1 MTTPESQIK
10 AYLKARVEAL
20 GGEVRFVKWIGRRHA
35 PDCLLM
41 FPNGELGY
49 EVNRDDPNLSRW
61 HKVFN
66 CWVETKAPGKR
77 PRPGQAREHER
88 MRRLGET
95 VLTLPTKDDIDK
107 EFPAP

>member
-10 AYLKARVEAL
+10 AYLKARIEAL

-49 EVNRDDPNLSRW
+49 EG